1 MPPLRESEIPLARC
15 SDASLTRTLRRAG
28 EVSEDRKL
36 VPKLLISAAPTPTHF
51 DSILS
56 ELDIVYG
63 RFLN

>member
-1 MPPLRESEIPLARC
+1 MQQFRKDEMPLARC
-15 SDASLTRTLRRAG
+15 SDASLTRTLRRAE
-28 EVSEDRKL
+28 EVSENKRL

-56 ELDIVYG
+56 DLGTVYG